1 MSLKD
6 VNIHRSYKTY
16 DQDENTIPKKLINP
30 CLKEAIL
37 YQRSVGYF
45 SSNVFNVISDGMNS
59 FLNNN
64 GKIQL
69 ITTPMLDK
77 DDITAINLG
86 YEARNLMI
94 ENKFMI
100 SFEKE
105 ISNLN
110 NENLEMLAQLI
121 AKDYLEIKIVTTKK
135 FGEYHDKLGIITDNM
150 DNKIV
155 FYGSSNSSSNGYLY
169 NYEKVRV
176 AMSWLESDIDIIQ
189 DEVEEFNSIWNGNNP
204 FLNVYDF
211 TNAAKKGI
219 LKECKKRGISA
230 EKKNKFE
237 LRPYQKEAI
246 RAWKENGYNGFYVM
260 ATGTGKTFTAI
271 YALKE
276 LVKEHK
282 RIIVICAPY
291 KHLIKQWCVD
301 LENVFPDANILMT
314 FSENVGWEN
323 QLIDQLVRLKYR
335 KNSQLIVV
343 STIKTFLMDRFKN
356 IMGTTDI
363 KKVLV
368 VDEAHRFTTRSE
380 DISKMYINKL
390 GLSATPSNGKNIE
403 DSLELVNYFGGV
415 VFNLPIEKALAE
427 HYLVPYNYY
436 PIYVGATGEEEEK
449 FSECSRQMATCF
461 KNGVCVDKDKL
472 LKYSRRRLRIIS
484 NSEEKV
490 DSIET
495 IIQDKILEKDHF
507 VVYCGD
513 GKLFQEESEE
523 QRYIQYVMDILND
536 KDIKASQ
543 FTATETMDE
552 RMKLVDLFNLGMIKT
567 MVAIKC
573 LDEGINIPS
582 IKSALILSS
591 NDDLKEFVQRRG
603 RILRKYKDKEIA
615 NIFDVV
621 VLPSTMTPTMAKIE
635 LRRVYEYARLS
646 NNFDEISSEIFRLI
660 DYYNLKLEELIIND
674 ELFVEENDDE

>member
-6 VNIHRSYKTY
+6 IKVQKSYKTY
-16 DQDENTIPKKLINP
+16 DQDDNTIPNKLINP
-30 CLKEAIL
+30 CLKEAVL

-45 SSNVFNVISDGMNS
+45 SSNVLSVISEGLNYL
-59 FLNNN
+59 LNNH

-77 DDITAINLG
+77 EDINAINLG
-86 YEARNLMI
+86 YEIRNSMI
-94 ENKFMI
+94 ENKFI
-100 SFEKE
+100 GTFEKE
-105 ISNLN
+105 ISSLN
-110 NENLEMLAQLI
+110 DKNLELLAQLI
-121 AKDYLEIKIVTTKK
+121 ANDYLEIKIVTTKK
-135 FGEYHDKLGIITDNM
+135 FGEYHDKLGIITDNTN
-150 DNKIV
+150 NKIV

-176 AMSWLESDIDIIQ
+176 AMSWIESDSDVVK
-189 DEVEEFNSIWNGNNP
+189 DEVEEFNDIWNGNNP
-204 FLNVYDF
+204 YLNAYDF

-219 LKECKKRGISA
+219 IKACENRGLSIN
-230 EKKNKFE
+230 KKNKFE
-237 LRPYQKEAI
+237 LRSYQKDAI
-246 RAWKENGYNGFYVM
+246 KAWKDNGYNGFFVM

-276 LVKEHK
+276 LVKDHK

-291 KHLIKQWCVD
+291 KHLIKQWYLD
-301 LENVFPDANILMT
+301 LEKVFPESNILMT
-314 FSENVGWEN
+314 FSENIGWEN
-323 QLIDQLVRLKYR
+323 QLVDNLVRLKYK

-343 STIKTFLMDRFKN
+343 STIKTFVMDRFKE
-356 IMGTTDI
+356 IMENTDI

-368 VDEAHRFTTRSE
+368 VDEAHRFTTRTE

-390 GLSATPSNGKNIE
+390 GLSATPTNGKNIE
-403 DSLELVNYFGGV
+403 ESKDLVDYFGGV
-415 VFNLPIEKALAE
+415 VFNLPIEKALEE

-449 FSECSRQMATCF
+449 FSECTKQMATCF
-461 KNGVCVDKDKL
+461 RNGVCIDKDKL
-472 LKYSRRRLRIIS
+472 YKYSKRRLRIIS
-484 NSEEKV
+484 NSEEKIK
-490 DSIET
+490 SIEGV
-495 IIQDKILEKDHF
+495 IQNRIKEKDHF

-513 GKLFQEESEE
+513 GKLFREEVEE
-523 QRYIQYVMDILND
+523 QRYIQYVMNILNN

-552 RMKLVDLFNLGMIKT
+552 RMKLVDLFNKGMIKT

-603 RILRKYKDKEIA
+603 RILRTYKNKQVA

-621 VLPSTMTPTMAKIE
+621 VLPSTMTPAMAKIE

-646 NNFDEISSEIFRLI
+646 KNFKELSSEIFGLI
-660 DYYNLKLEELIIND
+660 DKYNLNLEELVIND
-674 ELFVEENDDE
+674 ELFVEDNDDE

>member
-6 VNIHRSYKTY
+6 IKLHRSYKTY

-30 CLKEAIL
+30 CLKEAVL

-45 SSNVFNVISDGMNS
+45 SSNVFSIISDGLNYL
-59 FLNNN
+59 LNNN

-69 ITTPMLDK
+69 ITTPMLEK
-77 DDITAINLG
+77 DDIRAINLG

-94 ENKFMI
+94 KNKFMI
-100 SFEKE
+100 NFENE
-105 ISNLN
+105 ISSLN
-110 NENLEMLAQLI
+110 DENLKLLAQLI
-121 AKDYLEIKIVTTKK
+121 AKDYLEIKVVTTKK
-135 FGEYHDKLGIITDNM
+135 FGEYHDKLGIITDTCG
-150 DNKIV
+150 DKII
-155 FYGSSNSSSNGYLY
+155 FYGSSNSTSNGYLY

-176 AMSWLESDIDIIQ
+176 AMSWLESDRDIVQ
-189 DEVEEFNSIWNGNNP
+189 DEIEEFNSIWNGNNP
-204 FLNVYDF
+204 FLNVYNF

-219 LKECKKRGISA
+219 LKVCEKKGIST
-230 EKKNKFE
+230 ERKNKFE

-246 RAWKENGYNGFYVM
+246 KAWKENGYNGFYVM

-301 LENVFPDANILMT
+301 LENVFPEANILMT
-314 FSENVGWEN
+314 FSENAGWEN
-323 QLIDQLVRLKYR
+323 QLMDQLVRLKY
-335 KNSQLIVV
+335 KKKSQLIVV
-343 STIKTFLMDRFKN
+343 STIKTFLMEKFKE
-356 IMGTTDI
+356 IMITTDI

-368 VDEAHRFTTRSE
+368 VDEAHRFTTRTD

-390 GLSATPSNGKNIE
+390 GLSATPTNGKNTK

-415 VFNLPIEKALAE
+415 VFNLPIEKALEE
-427 HYLVPYNYY
+427 HYLVSYNYY
-436 PIYVGATGEEEEK
+436 PIFVGATGEEEES

-461 KNGVCVDKDKL
+461 KNGVCIDKDKL

-484 NSEEKV
+484 NSEEKIR
-490 DSIET
+490 SIEA
-495 IIQDKILEKDHF
+495 IIRDRITEKDHF

-513 GKLFQEESEE
+513 GKLFQEESEG
-523 QRYIQYVMDILND
+523 QRYIQYVMDILNNN
-536 KDIKASQ
+536 DIKATQ
-543 FTATETMDE
+543 FTAMETMDE

-603 RILRKYKDKEIA
+603 RILRKYKGKESA

-646 NNFDEISSEIFRLI
+646 NNFDELKDEIFRLI
-660 DYYNLKLEELIIND
+660 DQYNLKLEELMIND
-674 ELFVEENDDE
+674 ELFEEDNDDE